1 MRNKVKNRKKLFAA
15 VASVILGESKQ
26 VRISGDVIKRDALQ
40 EAVASTK
47 VLYDALN
54 KSDTGL
60 DSVVSMIE
68 QKRRSA
74 QRFERAFGFPWI
86 L

>member
-1 MRNKVKNRKKLFAA
+1 MRNKVRSRKKLFAA
-15 VASVILGESKQ
+15 VASVILGESRQ
-26 VRISGDVIKRDALQ
+26 IRVRGDKAKKDALQ
-40 EAVASTK
+40 EVIASTK

-54 KSDTGL
+54 KDSTGVN
-60 DSVVSMIE
+60 SVLSMIE